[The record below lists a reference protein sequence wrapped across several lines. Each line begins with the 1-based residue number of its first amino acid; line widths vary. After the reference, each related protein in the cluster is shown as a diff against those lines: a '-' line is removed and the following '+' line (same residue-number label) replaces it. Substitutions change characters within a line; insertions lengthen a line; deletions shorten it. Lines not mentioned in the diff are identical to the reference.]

1 MNVIKKI
8 PCGILLC
15 GAALGASADT
25 KMDVSLIGG
34 FYANSERNISLGKH
48 KSAFVYSV
56 LGAVTLSNSKGSRWQ
71 VSIECLGFDELG
83 SASGTQGVGRC
94 TWKDVDNHHL
104 FVSVST
110 HGDSNRYTLLGG
122 TGKWAGAE
130 GQIDTN
136 FTYLP
141 APSETIFL
149 GTDEGKG
156 RISKPVEFNNSNSQ

>member
-1 MNVIKKI
+1 MSAIKNLQ
-8 PCGILLC
+8 CGILLF

-25 KMDVSLIGG
+25 KMDVSLMGG
-34 FYANSERNISLGKH
+34 FYASSERSISLGKD

-56 LGAVTLSNSKGSRWQ
+56 LGAVTLSDNNGNRWQ
-71 VSIECLGFDELG
+71 VSIECLGFDEMG
-83 SASGTQGVGRC
+83 GGAGTQGVGRC

-110 HGDSNRYTLLGG
+110 HGERNRYTVLGG
-122 TGKWAGAE
+122 TGKWLGAE

-156 RISKPVEFNNSNSQ
+156 RISKPVKI